1 MNKREYLSFV
11 IVRVDRV
18 VKLALKYLQSYTERD
33 GTAATGL
40 TVFGGEGVQKLLDS
54 RMECLS

>member
-11 IVRVDRV
+11 IVRVDRM

-40 TVFGGEGVQKLLDS
+40 TVFGGEGVQKLLGS
-54 RMECLS
+54 GMKC